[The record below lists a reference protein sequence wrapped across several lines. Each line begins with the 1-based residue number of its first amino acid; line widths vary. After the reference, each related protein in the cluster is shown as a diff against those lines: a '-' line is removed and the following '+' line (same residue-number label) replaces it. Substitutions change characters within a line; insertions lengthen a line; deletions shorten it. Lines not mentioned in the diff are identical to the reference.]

1 MKIEPHLETLLPQLE
16 LRVLHGPQAGSRLTL
31 FVGEYTLGTDDEC
44 EVMLAGPRLMG
55 MHARLKI
62 DADTASISPVDGNIL
77 DANGKQI
84 LGDTPLAIGMPVEI
98 GGVWISVDEVDA
110 PWPTTET
117 LIPQPSAASSPA
129 PAESSEPSL
138 MSEAETR
145 GESDFSAQRTR
156 AKRLLIISMTC
167 LASVAVLG
175 VAGAFWLSSQ
185 PMTPTNESVASASP
199 MPSAATLSD
208 RLAEAFP
215 GRIVQVT
222 SGNGGATVVTA
233 YATDGAMANRMQ
245 QMIRKF
251 DGTAVTQLFSD
262 DAMLE
267 SASSVALKFRQ
278 EGTRAVVRVTEMK
291 NGTVS
296 LRGVV
301 ASQSVRDELM
311 DNLKN
316 SVPGL
321 RGIDISV
328 QGIDEL
334 PSLLTDRLTLAD
346 LSKKLQIVSRQP
358 EFTLRGNLSEEE
370 IQRWETV
377 LTQFSEEFGQ
387 ILPIRAMISL
397 QQKRPPINVQTVVGG
412 SMPFV
417 ITDTGQRIGVGGE
430 ANGHT
435 ISAIRDDE
443 IVFDGTLRFRI
454 PR

>member
-62 DADTASISPVDGNIL
+62 DADIASISPVDGNVL
-77 DANGKQI
+77 DAHGKQI

-98 GGVWISVDEVDA
+98 GGVWISIDEVDA

-117 LIPQPSAASSPA
+117 LIPQPSAGPL
-129 PAESSEPSL
+129 PDPTESSEPSL
-138 MSEAETR
+138 MSEAEAR
-145 GESDFSAQRTR
+145 GENDFSAQRTR
-156 AKRLLIISMTC
+156 AKRLLIISMTG

-199 MPSAATLSD
+199 MPSAPTLSD

-215 GRIVQVT
+215 GRLVQVT
-222 SGNGGATVVTA
+222 SGHGGATIVTA
-233 YATDGAMANRMQ
+233 YAADGGMVSRMQ
-245 QMIRKF
+245 QMIRKI
-251 DGTAVTQLFSD
+251 DGTAITHFFAD

-267 SASSVALKFRQ
+267 SASSVVLKYRR
-278 EGTRAVVRVTEMK
+278 EGTRAVVKVTGMN
-291 NGTVS
+291 NGTAS

-301 ASQSVRDELM
+301 ASQSVRDELLE
-311 DNLKN
+311 NLRN

-321 RGIDISV
+321 RGIELTA
-328 QGIDEL
+328 QGADEL
-334 PSLLTDRLTLAD
+334 PSLLTDRLTVAD
-346 LSKKLQIVSRQP
+346 LSKKLQVVSRQP
-358 EFTLRGNLSEEE
+358 EFTLRGNLSEDE
-370 IQRWETV
+370 IQRWEAV

-387 ILPIRAMISL
+387 ILPIRAMISI

-417 ITDTGQRIGVGGE
+417 MTDTGQRIGVGGE

>member
-62 DADTASISPVDGNIL
+62 DADIASISPVDGNVL
-77 DANGKQI
+77 DAHGKQI

-98 GGVWISVDEVDA
+98 GGVWISIDEVDA

-117 LIPQPSAASSPA
+117 LIPQPSAGPL
-129 PAESSEPSL
+129 PDPTESSEPSL
-138 MSEAETR
+138 MSEAEAR

-156 AKRLLIISMTC
+156 AKRLLIISMTG

-185 PMTPTNESVASASP
+185 PMPPTNESVASASP
-199 MPSAATLSD
+199 MPRAPTLSD

-215 GRIVQVT
+215 GRMVQVT
-222 SGNGGATVVTA
+222 SGHGGATIVTA
-233 YATDGAMANRMQ
+233 YAADGGMVSRMQ
-245 QMIRKF
+245 QMIRKI
-251 DGTAVTQLFSD
+251 DGTAITHFFAD

-267 SASSVALKFRQ
+267 SASSVVLKYRR
-278 EGTRAVVRVTEMK
+278 EGTRAVVKVTGMN
-291 NGTVS
+291 NGTAS

-301 ASQSVRDELM
+301 ASQSVRDELLE
-311 DNLKN
+311 NLRN

-321 RGIDISV
+321 RGIELTA
-328 QGIDEL
+328 QGADEL
-334 PSLLTDRLTLAD
+334 PSLLTDRLTVAD
-346 LSKKLQIVSRQP
+346 LSKKLQVVSRQP
-358 EFTLRGNLSEEE
+358 EFTLRGNLSEDE
-370 IQRWETV
+370 IQRWEAV

-387 ILPIRAMISL
+387 ILPIRAMISI

-417 ITDTGQRIGVGGE
+417 MTDTGQRIGVGGE

>member
-55 MHARLKI
+55 MHARVKI

-77 DANGKQI
+77 DAHGKQI
-84 LGDTPLAIGMPVEI
+84 LGNTPLAIGMPVEI
-98 GGVWISVDEVDA
+98 GGVWISIDEVDA

-117 LIPQPSAASSPA
+117 LIPQPSAVPL
-129 PAESSEPSL
+129 PDPSEPSEPSPI
-138 MSEAETR
+138 SEPQIHSEN
-145 GESDFSAQRTR
+145 DFNVLRAR
-156 AKRLLIISMTC
+156 AKRFLIISMSG
-167 LASVAVLG
+167 LATVAVFG
-175 VAGAFWLSSQ
+175 IAGALWLSSQ
-185 PMTPTNESVASASP
+185 PMPPASEMVANTPPIKSAP
-199 MPSAATLSD
+199 TLGD

-215 GRIVQVT
+215 GRTVQIT
-222 SGNGGATVVTA
+222 SANGGTTVVTA
-233 YATDGAMANRMQ
+233 YAADGAMANRMQ

-251 DGTAVTQLFSD
+251 DGAAVTHVFAD
-262 DAMLE
+262 DAMLA
-267 SASSVALKFRQ
+267 SVSSVILKYRQ
-278 EGTRAVVRVTEMK
+278 EGTRAVVKITDMN
-291 NGTVS
+291 NGTAT
-296 LRGVV
+296 LRGIVT
-301 ASQSVRDELM
+301 SQSVRDELLE
-311 DNLKN
+311 NLKN

-321 RGIDISV
+321 RSV
-328 QGIDEL
+328 DLAAQGTDEL
-334 PSLLTDRLTLAD
+334 PSLLTDRLNVAD

-370 IQRWETV
+370 LQRWESV
-377 LTQFSEEFGQ
+377 LIQFNEDFGR

-443 IVFDGTLRFRI
+443 IIFDGTLRFRI
-454 PR
+454 AR

>member
-1 MKIEPHLETLLPQLE
+1 
-16 LRVLHGPQAGSRLTL
+16 
-31 FVGEYTLGTDDEC
+31 
-44 EVMLAGPRLMG
+44 MLAGPRLMG

-62 DADTASISPVDGNIL
+62 DADIASISPVDGNVL
-77 DANGKQI
+77 DAHGKQI

-98 GGVWISVDEVDA
+98 GGVWISIDEVDA

-117 LIPQPSAASSPA
+117 LIPQPSAGPL
-129 PAESSEPSL
+129 PDPTESSEPSL
-138 MSEAETR
+138 MSEAEAR

-156 AKRLLIISMTC
+156 AKRLLIISMTG

-185 PMTPTNESVASASP
+185 PMPPTNESVASASP
-199 MPSAATLSD
+199 MPRAPTLSD

-215 GRIVQVT
+215 GRMVQVT
-222 SGNGGATVVTA
+222 SGHGGATIVTA
-233 YATDGAMANRMQ
+233 YAADGGMVSRMQ
-245 QMIRKF
+245 QMIRKI
-251 DGTAVTQLFSD
+251 DGTAITHFFAD

-267 SASSVALKFRQ
+267 SASSVVLKYRR
-278 EGTRAVVRVTEMK
+278 EGTRAVVKVTGMN
-291 NGTVS
+291 NGTAS

-301 ASQSVRDELM
+301 ASQSVRDELLE
-311 DNLKN
+311 NLRN

-321 RGIDISV
+321 RGIELTA
-328 QGIDEL
+328 QGADEL
-334 PSLLTDRLTLAD
+334 PSLLTDRLTVAD
-346 LSKKLQIVSRQP
+346 LSKKLQVVSRQP
-358 EFTLRGNLSEEE
+358 EFTLRGNLSEDE

-387 ILPIRAMISL
+387 ILPIRAMISI

-417 ITDTGQRIGVGGE
+417 MTDTGQRIGVGGE

>member
-31 FVGEYTLGTDDEC
+31 FVGEYTLGTDDDC

-62 DADTASISPVDGNIL
+62 DADTASISPIDGNIL
-77 DANGKQI
+77 DAHGKQI
-84 LGDTPLAIGMPVEI
+84 LGDTPLAIGIPVEI

-117 LIPQPSAASSPA
+117 LIPQPSAASSAA
-129 PAESSEPSL
+129 PAESSDVSL
-138 MSEAETR
+138 TSEAQVQD
-145 GESDFSAQRTR
+145 ESDFNVQRAR
-156 AKRLLIISMTC
+156 AKRFLIISMSG
-167 LASVAVLG
+167 LATIAILG

-185 PMTPTNESVASASP
+185 PMPAASELVVSASP
-199 MPSAATLSD
+199 MPSVPTLSD

-215 GRIVQVT
+215 GRIVEVT
-222 SGNGGATVVTA
+222 PGNGGATVVKA

-251 DGTAVTQLFSD
+251 DGTAVTHLFSD

-267 SASSVALKFRQ
+267 SASGVVLKYRQ

-291 NGTVS
+291 NGTAS

-321 RGIDISV
+321 RSIDISV

-377 LTQFSEEFGQ
+377 LTQFSQEFGQ
-387 ILPIRAMISL
+387 ILPIRAMISI

-412 SMPFV
+412 AMPFV

-443 IVFDGTLRFRI
+443 IIFDGTLRFRI

>member
-62 DADTASISPVDGNIL
+62 DADTASISPVDGNVL
-77 DANGKQI
+77 DAHGKQI

-98 GGVWISVDEVDA
+98 GGVWISIDEVDA

-117 LIPQPSAASSPA
+117 LIPQPSAGPL
-129 PAESSEPSL
+129 PDPTESSEPSL
-138 MSEAETR
+138 MSEAEAR
-145 GESDFSAQRTR
+145 GENDFSAQRIR
-156 AKRLLIISMTC
+156 AKRLLIISMTG

-199 MPSAATLSD
+199 MPSAPTLSD

-215 GRIVQVT
+215 GRLVQVT
-222 SGNGGATVVTA
+222 SGHGGATIVTA
-233 YATDGAMANRMQ
+233 YAADGGMVSRMQ
-245 QMIRKF
+245 QMIRKI
-251 DGTAVTQLFSD
+251 DGTAITHFFAD

-267 SASSVALKFRQ
+267 SASSVVLKYRR
-278 EGTRAVVRVTEMK
+278 EGTRAVVKVTGMN
-291 NGTVS
+291 NGTAS

-301 ASQSVRDELM
+301 ASQSVRDELLE
-311 DNLKN
+311 NLRN

-321 RGIDISV
+321 RGIELTA
-328 QGIDEL
+328 QGADEL
-334 PSLLTDRLTLAD
+334 PSLLTDRLTVAD
-346 LSKKLQIVSRQP
+346 LSKKLQVVSRQP
-358 EFTLRGNLSEEE
+358 EFTLRGNLSEDE
-370 IQRWETV
+370 IQRWEAV

-387 ILPIRAMISL
+387 ILPIRAMISI

-417 ITDTGQRIGVGGE
+417 MTDTGQRIGVGGE

>member
-62 DADTASISPVDGNIL
+62 DADTASISPVDGNVL
-77 DANGKQI
+77 DAHGKQI
-84 LGDTPLAIGMPVEI
+84 LGDMPLAIGMPVEI
-98 GGVWISVDEVDA
+98 GGVWISIDEVDA

-117 LIPQPSAASSPA
+117 LIPQPSAGPL
-129 PAESSEPSL
+129 PDPTESSEPSL
-138 MSEAETR
+138 MSEAEAR

-156 AKRLLIISMTC
+156 AKRLLIISMTG

-199 MPSAATLSD
+199 MPSAPTLSD

-215 GRIVQVT
+215 GRLVQVT
-222 SGNGGATVVTA
+222 SGHGGATIVTA
-233 YATDGAMANRMQ
+233 YAADGGMVSRMQ
-245 QMIRKF
+245 QMIRKI
-251 DGTAVTQLFSD
+251 DGTAITHFFAD

-267 SASSVALKFRQ
+267 SASSVVLKYRR
-278 EGTRAVVRVTEMK
+278 EGTRAVVKITGMN
-291 NGTVS
+291 NGTAS

-301 ASQSVRDELM
+301 ASQSVRDELLE
-311 DNLKN
+311 NLRN

-321 RGIDISV
+321 RGIELTA
-328 QGIDEL
+328 QGADEL
-334 PSLLTDRLTLAD
+334 PSLLTDRLTVAD
-346 LSKKLQIVSRQP
+346 LSKKLQVVSRQP
-358 EFTLRGNLSEEE
+358 EFTLRGNLSEDE
-370 IQRWETV
+370 IQRWEAV

-387 ILPIRAMISL
+387 ILPIRAMISI

-417 ITDTGQRIGVGGE
+417 MTDTGQRIGVGGE

>member
-62 DADTASISPVDGNIL
+62 DADTASISPVDGNVL
-77 DANGKQI
+77 DAHGKQI
-84 LGDTPLAIGMPVEI
+84 LGDMPLAIGMPVEI
-98 GGVWISVDEVDA
+98 GGVWISIDEVDA

-117 LIPQPSAASSPA
+117 LIPQPSAGPL
-129 PAESSEPSL
+129 PDPTESSEPSL
-138 MSEAETR
+138 MSEAEAR
-145 GESDFSAQRTR
+145 GENDFSAQRIR
-156 AKRLLIISMTC
+156 AKRLLIISMTG

-199 MPSAATLSD
+199 MPSAPTLSD

-215 GRIVQVT
+215 GRLVQVT
-222 SGNGGATVVTA
+222 SGHGGATIVTA
-233 YATDGAMANRMQ
+233 YAADGGMVSRMQ
-245 QMIRKF
+245 QMIRKI
-251 DGTAVTQLFSD
+251 DGTAITHFFAD

-267 SASSVALKFRQ
+267 SASSVVLKYRR
-278 EGTRAVVRVTEMK
+278 EGTRAVVKITGMN
-291 NGTVS
+291 NGTAS

-301 ASQSVRDELM
+301 ASQSVRDELLE
-311 DNLKN
+311 NLRN

-321 RGIDISV
+321 RGIELTA
-328 QGIDEL
+328 QGADEL
-334 PSLLTDRLTLAD
+334 PSLLTDRLTVAD
-346 LSKKLQIVSRQP
+346 LSKKLQVVSRQP
-358 EFTLRGNLSEEE
+358 EFTLRGNLSEDE
-370 IQRWETV
+370 IQRWEAV

-387 ILPIRAMISL
+387 ILPIRAMISI

-417 ITDTGQRIGVGGE
+417 MTDTGQRIGVGGE

>member
-62 DADTASISPVDGNIL
+62 DADIASISPVDGNVL
-77 DANGKQI
+77 DAHGKQI

-98 GGVWISVDEVDA
+98 GGVWISIDEVDA

-117 LIPQPSAASSPA
+117 LIPQPSAGPL
-129 PAESSEPSL
+129 PDPTESSEPSL
-138 MSEAETR
+138 MSEAEAR

-156 AKRLLIISMTC
+156 AKRLLIISMTG

-185 PMTPTNESVASASP
+185 PMPPTNESVASAAP
-199 MPSAATLSD
+199 MPSAPTLSD

-215 GRIVQVT
+215 GRLVQVT
-222 SGNGGATVVTA
+222 SGHGGATIVTA
-233 YATDGAMANRMQ
+233 YAADGGMVSRMQ
-245 QMIRKF
+245 QMIRKI
-251 DGTAVTQLFSD
+251 DGTAITHFFAD

-267 SASSVALKFRQ
+267 SASSVVLKYRR
-278 EGTRAVVRVTEMK
+278 EGTRAVVKVTGMN
-291 NGTVS
+291 NGTAS

-301 ASQSVRDELM
+301 ASQSVRDELLE
-311 DNLKN
+311 NLRN

-321 RGIDISV
+321 RGIELTA
-328 QGIDEL
+328 QGADEL
-334 PSLLTDRLTLAD
+334 PSLLTDRLTVAD
-346 LSKKLQIVSRQP
+346 LSKKLQVVSRQP
-358 EFTLRGNLSEEE
+358 EFTLRGNLSEDE
-370 IQRWETV
+370 IQRWEAV

-387 ILPIRAMISL
+387 ILPIRAMISI

-417 ITDTGQRIGVGGE
+417 MTDTGQRIGVGGE

>member
-31 FVGEYTLGTDDEC
+31 FVGEYTLGKDDEC

-62 DADTASISPVDGNIL
+62 DADTASISPVDGNVL
-77 DANGKQI
+77 DAHGKQI
-84 LGDTPLAIGMPVEI
+84 LGDMPLAIGMPVEI
-98 GGVWISVDEVDA
+98 GGVWISIDEVDA

-117 LIPQPSAASSPA
+117 LIPQPSAGPL
-129 PAESSEPSL
+129 PDPTESSEPSL
-138 MSEAETR
+138 MSEAEAR
-145 GESDFSAQRTR
+145 GENDFSAQRIR
-156 AKRLLIISMTC
+156 AKRLLIISMTG

-185 PMTPTNESVASASP
+185 PMTPTNESVASAAP
-199 MPSAATLSD
+199 MPSAPTLSD

-215 GRIVQVT
+215 GRLVQVT
-222 SGNGGATVVTA
+222 SGHGGATIVTA
-233 YATDGAMANRMQ
+233 YAADGGMVSRMQ
-245 QMIRKF
+245 QMIRKI
-251 DGTAVTQLFSD
+251 DGTAITHFFAD

-267 SASSVALKFRQ
+267 SASSVVLKYRR
-278 EGTRAVVRVTEMK
+278 EGTRAVVKITGMN
-291 NGTVS
+291 NGTAS

-301 ASQSVRDELM
+301 ASQSVRDELLE
-311 DNLKN
+311 NLRN

-321 RGIDISV
+321 RGIELTA
-328 QGIDEL
+328 QGADEL
-334 PSLLTDRLTLAD
+334 PSLLTDRLTVAD
-346 LSKKLQIVSRQP
+346 LSKKLQVVSRQP
-358 EFTLRGNLSEEE
+358 EFTLRGNLSEDE
-370 IQRWETV
+370 IQRWEAV

-387 ILPIRAMISL
+387 ILPIRAMISI

-417 ITDTGQRIGVGGE
+417 MTDTGQRIGVGGE

>member
-62 DADTASISPVDGNIL
+62 DADIASISPVDGNVL
-77 DANGKQI
+77 DAHGKQI

-98 GGVWISVDEVDA
+98 GGVWISIDEVDA

-117 LIPQPSAASSPA
+117 LIPQPSAGPL
-129 PAESSEPSL
+129 PDPTESSEPSL
-138 MSEAETR
+138 MSEAEAR
-145 GESDFSAQRTR
+145 DEIDFSAQRTR
-156 AKRLLIISMTC
+156 AKRLLIISMTG

-199 MPSAATLSD
+199 MPSAPTLSD

-215 GRIVQVT
+215 GRMVQVT
-222 SGNGGATVVTA
+222 SGHGGATIVTA
-233 YATDGAMANRMQ
+233 YAADGGMVSRMQ
-245 QMIRKF
+245 QMIRKI
-251 DGTAVTQLFSD
+251 DGTAITHFFAD

-267 SASSVALKFRQ
+267 SASSVVLKYRR
-278 EGTRAVVRVTEMK
+278 EGTRAVVKVTGMN
-291 NGTVS
+291 NGTAS

-301 ASQSVRDELM
+301 ASQSVRDELLE
-311 DNLKN
+311 NLRN

-321 RGIDISV
+321 RGIELTA
-328 QGIDEL
+328 QGADEL
-334 PSLLTDRLTLAD
+334 PSLLTDRLTVAD
-346 LSKKLQIVSRQP
+346 LSKKLQVVSRQP
-358 EFTLRGNLSEEE
+358 EFTLRGNLSEDE
-370 IQRWETV
+370 IQRWEAV

-387 ILPIRAMISL
+387 ILPIRAMISI

-417 ITDTGQRIGVGGE
+417 MTDTGQRIGVGGE

>member
-62 DADTASISPVDGNIL
+62 DADIASISPVDGNVL
-77 DANGKQI
+77 DAHGKQI

-98 GGVWISVDEVDA
+98 GGVWISIDEVDA

-117 LIPQPSAASSPA
+117 LIPQPSAGPL
-129 PAESSEPSL
+129 PDPTESSEPSL
-138 MSEAETR
+138 MSEAEAR

-156 AKRLLIISMTC
+156 AKRLLIISMTG

-185 PMTPTNESVASASP
+185 PMSPTNESVASAAP
-199 MPSAATLSD
+199 MPSAPTLSD

-215 GRIVQVT
+215 GRLVQVT
-222 SGNGGATVVTA
+222 SGHGGATIVTA
-233 YATDGAMANRMQ
+233 YAADGGMVSRMQ
-245 QMIRKF
+245 QMIRKI
-251 DGTAVTQLFSD
+251 DGTAITHFFAD

-267 SASSVALKFRQ
+267 SASSVVLKYRR
-278 EGTRAVVRVTEMK
+278 EGTRAVVKVTGMN
-291 NGTVS
+291 NGTAS

-301 ASQSVRDELM
+301 ASQSVRDELSE
-311 DNLKN
+311 NLRN

-321 RGIDISV
+321 RGIELTA
-328 QGIDEL
+328 QGADEL
-334 PSLLTDRLTLAD
+334 PSLLTDRLTVAD
-346 LSKKLQIVSRQP
+346 LSKKLQVVSRQP
-358 EFTLRGNLSEEE
+358 EFTLRGNLSEDE
-370 IQRWETV
+370 IQRWEAV

-387 ILPIRAMISL
+387 ILPIRAMISI

-417 ITDTGQRIGVGGE
+417 MTDTGQRIGVGGE
-430 ANGHT
+430 TNGHT